1 MKYMKLMKKILYS
14 DMYHVEANGIAA
26 IAFGYIDL
34 AKNMALEGGFSSE
47 IKARAELE
55 EIAETIRAGIKV
67 HEGHIER
74 WSAKPA
80 APKTA
85 QERRDEIVEQ
95 AKAAVAELKSQSGH
109 NFDGIYYANAPN
121 APHVLEFVVNHEK
134 RTVVALIKGKRSG
147 RVYRKGIA
155 KCAPDDCFNA
165 HIGKAIALNRALGFP
180 VPVKY
185 LNAPQP
191 TEVRVGDIIRTISDI
206 NVVRII
212 DDSRE

>member
-1 MKYMKLMKKILYS
+1 MTKQSKILLAKQN
-14 DMYHVEANGIAA
+14 EATARLVKA
-26 IAFGYIDL
+26 LGYIDL
-34 AKNMALEGGFSSE
+34 AKNVLNKGTFKSNLE
-47 IKARAELE
+47 ITKKLDEL
-55 EIAETIRAGIKV
+55 AAQIRDDIRV
-67 HEGHIER
+67 HEGNAALLTQLGKK
-74 WSAKPA
+74 SA
-80 APKTA
+80 
-85 QERRDEIVEQ
+85 QYRRDEIVAQ

-109 NFDGIYYANAPN
+109 NFDGIYYADAPN

-191 TEVRVGDIIRTISDI
+191 TEVRVGDIIRTTSDI

-212 DDSRE
+212 DDSREWRN

>member
-1 MKYMKLMKKILYS
+1 MTKQSEILLAKQN
-14 DMYHVEANGIAA
+14 EATARLVKA
-26 IAFGYIDL
+26 LGYIDL
-34 AKNMALEGGFSSE
+34 AKNVLNKGTFKSNLE
-47 IKARAELE
+47 ITKKLDEL
-55 EIAETIRAGIKV
+55 AAQIRDDIRV
-67 HEGHIER
+67 HEGNAALLTQLGKK
-74 WSAKPA
+74 SA
-80 APKTA
+80 
-85 QERRDEIVEQ
+85 QYRRDEIVAQ

-109 NFDGIYYANAPN
+109 NFDGIYYADAPN

-191 TEVRVGDIIRTISDI
+191 TEVRVGDIIRTTSDI